1 MSILEHCFLIFL
13 AIAQKIKN
21 TVQICFGS
29 WKLNKSGVFWM
40 GLILLF
46 EELLAFEMTNLSV
59 DFINIY
65 EVVYTKNFAIQ

>member
-1 MSILEHCFLIFL
+1 
-13 AIAQKIKN
+13 
-21 TVQICFGS
+21 
-29 WKLNKSGVFWM
+29 M